1 VQEQEPGRAG
11 RTILFV
17 GGSIMPFC
25 RFRQALIRHLVRDQG
40 CRVICAYWGE
50 AEDGLF
56 QPFAMEGV
64 TWIDLGGDHATPPG
78 PGDLRVIGR
87 LGRVIRKTR
96 PEVICCFNA
105 KPIVLVPQLAR
116 FLRPKI
122 RIVALMEGLGTALAF
137 LLDERAGTRKRI
149 FRQMTRPVD
158 HWVLLNPRDAG
169 LIAGLHPGRALSQ
182 LPGIGIDIAR
192 FRPGPD
198 PLAARRLIFV
208 GRLVPEKGIAFVID
222 LARMLKRQGRDW
234 RLSIAG
240 LPVAHGGIAPK
251 EIRAWQQEGLIENC
265 APVMDMPAFYREASI
280 LLFPSIYQEGLPA
293 VIMEAQASGLP
304 CLIHDMPAVRD
315 AIIDGKTG
323 FLLPGDDP
331 AAWAARLEDL
341 SDPARFAAFSQ
352 AARSF
357 ACENYDESRT
367 NARLAAILLAG
378 KD

>member
-1 VQEQEPGRAG
+1 VREQETGRAG

-25 RFRQALIRHLVRDQG
+25 RFRQALIRQLVRDQG

-50 AEDGLF
+50 AEDSLF
-56 QPFAMEGV
+56 QPFEMEGV

-78 PGDLRVIGR
+78 PGDLRVMAR

-105 KPIVLVPQLAR
+105 KPIVLVPTMAR
-116 FLRPKI
+116 ALRPKT
-122 RIVALMEGLGTALAF
+122 RIVALMEGLGTALSF
-137 LLDERAGTRKRI
+137 LLDERTGTKQRI
-149 FRQMTRPVD
+149 FRRMTRAVD

-169 LIAGLHPGRALSQ
+169 LIARLHPGGAVSQ

-192 FRPGPD
+192 FRPGPN

-222 LARMLKRQGRDW
+222 LARMLKGQGQDW
-234 RLSIAG
+234 HLSIAG
-240 LPVAHGGIAPK
+240 LPVAHGGIAPE
-251 EIRAWQQEGLIENC
+251 EIRAWQAEGLIDSC
-265 APVMDMPAFYREASI
+265 APVMEMPDFYRDASI
-280 LLFPSIYQEGLPA
+280 LLFPSTYQEGLPA

-304 CLIHDMPAVRD
+304 CLVHDMPAVRG
-315 AIIDGKTG
+315 AIIDGETG

-331 AAWAARLEDL
+331 APWVARLKDL
-341 SDPARFAAFSQ
+341 SDPARFAAFSK
-352 AARSF
+352 AARLF
-357 ACENYDESRT
+357 ACENYDEIRT
-367 NARLAAILLAG
+367 NARLVAILLAG